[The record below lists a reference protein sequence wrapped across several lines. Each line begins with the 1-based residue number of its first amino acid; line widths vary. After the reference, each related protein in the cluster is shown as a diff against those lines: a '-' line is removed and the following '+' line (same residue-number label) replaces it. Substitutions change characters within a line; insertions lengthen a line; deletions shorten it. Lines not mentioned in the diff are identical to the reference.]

1 MAKKCFC
8 VNYKKQSVRPRL
20 LPRAKKSVMKKTN
33 KKKIIINV
41 CITVAVFLL
50 AAFYLTRSKTVTGD
64 SIKNVGIGDCVIVL
78 CFFFFAL
85 LLYALTDFFVYRTFT
100 DNMPVRKCIMNTLAG
115 NLGSN
120 VTPLKSGHFPLM
132 AYYRYVTGI
141 PPAESVAGLVKCQ
154 IIYSTTSTFVYAA
167 LSVLLACMGTSF
179 VFEGITVRL
188 WLVILIGFLF
198 HAAVLGGILVLSFCK
213 GLQIFAVRLWGKLL
227 VKLKKVDSIE
237 DYVKEKGAWFDNYRA
252 ETLVIYKKFYR
263 YIPACACYSA
273 FMLAFGSVQYVAYV
287 TFTGEAFSFDTM
299 FIFYT
304 LNIAA
309 AYITNVIPVPG
320 GVGTAEVIFTLVYA
334 CVIPESIIGSVLI
347 LWRAGSYYLATIA
360 EAVAVPVALFAKR
373 KNRGENETRRE
384 EISENKD

>member
-1 MAKKCFC
+1 
-8 VNYKKQSVRPRL
+8 
-20 LPRAKKSVMKKTN
+20 
-33 KKKIIINV
+33 
-41 CITVAVFLL
+41 
-50 AAFYLTRSKTVTGD
+50 
-64 SIKNVGIGDCVIVL
+64 
-78 CFFFFAL
+78 
-85 LLYALTDFFVYRTFT
+85 
-100 DNMPVRKCIMNTLAG
+100 
-115 NLGSN
+115 
-120 VTPLKSGHFPLM
+120 
-132 AYYRYVTGI
+132 
-141 PPAESVAGLVKCQ
+141 
-154 IIYSTTSTFVYAA
+154 
-167 LSVLLACMGTSF
+167 MGTSF